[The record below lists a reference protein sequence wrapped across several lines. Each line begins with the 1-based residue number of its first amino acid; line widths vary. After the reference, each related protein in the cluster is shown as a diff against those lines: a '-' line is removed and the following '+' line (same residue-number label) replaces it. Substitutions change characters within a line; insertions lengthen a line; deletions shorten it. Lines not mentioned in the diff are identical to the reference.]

1 MYTLPFKLTEVY
13 GGFAEAEG
21 LLRYENETLWIELQT
36 KDAFFGVLQSGVKK
50 VTLRAADL
58 DAVQL
63 KHRPFRSYLTLCA
76 RTMEALISIPGTT
89 GAELKLVFLRKH
101 REGVANLHSSL
112 ALAISEARLA
122 RLDSHDDWPDR
133 LPSDRSF

>member
-21 LLRYENETLWIELQT
+21 LVRYESETLWLELQT

-50 VTLRAADL
+50 ITLRAADL

-63 KHRPFRSYLTLCA
+63 KRRPFSARLTLRA
-76 RTMEALISIPGTT
+76 RSLEALEEIPGTT
-89 GAELKLVFLRKH
+89 GAEITLVFPRRH
-101 REGVANLHSSL
+101 REAAASLCSSL

-122 RLDSHDDWPDR
+122 RLDED
-133 LPSDRSF
+133 SDQLALDP